1 MGNSENAVTE
11 RVIIIIIE
19 SRDIIII
26 MIHILWMIVDKKI
39 SEPVIDR
46 YKFHNRNTTR
56 KVTYVHTGIL
66 MYTDKT
72 E

>member
-11 RVIIIIIE
+11 RVIIIIE

-46 YKFHNRNTTR
+46 YKFHNRNTT
-56 KVTYVHTGIL
+56 K
-66 MYTDKT
+66 K
-72 E
+72 